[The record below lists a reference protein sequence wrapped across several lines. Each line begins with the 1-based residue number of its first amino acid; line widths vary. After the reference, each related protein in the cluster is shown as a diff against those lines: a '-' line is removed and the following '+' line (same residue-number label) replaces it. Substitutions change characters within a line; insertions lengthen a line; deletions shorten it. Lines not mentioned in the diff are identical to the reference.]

1 MRLKKLLLFFIT
13 FTLLGCDMKV
23 EQYKQETPELKIQE
37 FFQGKLKVYG
47 FLQDFKGKVTRR
59 FTADIQGS
67 WKGNK
72 GLLKEKFVF
81 NDGEISYRNWQVA
94 LNGND
99 ISATAEDV
107 IGTATGAQ
115 AGNAIN
121 LNYVLR
127 IDTGGKT
134 YDITVDDWMF
144 LVAENRVLNVSTLKK
159 FGITVGRLTIYIE
172 KL

>member
-1 MRLKKLLLFFIT
+1 
-13 FTLLGCDMKV
+13 MKV
-23 EQYKQETPELKIQE
+23 DEYKQETPELKIQE
-37 FFQGKLKVYG
+37 FFKGKLKVYG
-47 FLQDFKGKVTRR
+47 FLQDFRGKVTRR
-59 FTADIQGS
+59 FTADIDGS
-67 WKGNK
+67 WEKNS

-81 NDGEISYRNWQVA
+81 NDGEVSYRNWQVT
-94 LNGND
+94 LNGD
-99 ISATAEDV
+99 EISATAEDV
-107 IGTATGAQ
+107 IGNAIGAQ

-127 IDTGGKT
+127 IKTGNST

-144 LVAENRVLNVSTLKK
+144 LVSEKRVLNISKLKK